1 MENKPREFF
10 IQNTQYEICTAT
22 KVSATDPEVNSQITD
37 EVHVIEMS
45 AYEQLQKEKEHIR
58 QHLLAQTKISNE
70 LLDEKE
76 KLTQALKVAEKAL
89 RYMTEDYDCDPAD
102 VADFDKRRADQ
113 ALEQIKKIMGEG
125 CSNETTKEPRDEK

>member
-1 MENKPREFF
+1 MKLKPKNNRALGVDANMKHHLAGL
-10 IQNTQYEICTAT
+10 I
-22 KVSATDPEVNSQITD
+22 D
-37 EVHVIEMS
+37 ER
-45 AYEQLQKEKEHIR
+45 YEQLKKEKEHIR

-113 ALEQIKKIMGEG
+113 ALEQIKKIMGES
-125 CSNETTKEPRDEK
+125 CSNETTKEQMDKK